1 MDKNFIL
8 KYGKF
13 AGKSIAWLEEN
24 NEGYLNW
31 AIINAPNL
39 LKPPTP
45 KELPKSE
52 TKDVKGVSIHKS
64 AMVPNMNFWNE
75 GPDEKC
81 KPYLDMVNEK
91 NKEIDDWGF

>member
-1 MDKNFIL
+1 MDKKFIL

-24 NEGYLNW
+24 NEAYLNW
-31 AIINAPNL
+31 AIKNAPNL

-45 KELPKSE
+45 KQQPKSDSKE
-52 TKDVKGVSIHKS
+52 VKGEHISNN
-64 AMVPNMNFWNE
+64 AMVPNVNFLFE

-81 KPYLDMVNEK
+81 KPYLNMVNEK
-91 NKEIDDWGF
+91 K